1 MPRFTLLACLSF
13 TTAYQLSVR
22 APWVRATAARAR
34 VPSVHGP
41 ARAQTHTALRATP
54 DDATPDDATP
64 AAPAEPADDTPDA
77 VVESV
82 DDAPDAVAEAKDAL
96 LQAIAGTDRGFKKD
110 KSAAASVRNAIHALS
125 DAAKD
130 LAPVPLDGDWTLLWT
145 DAPDITGL
153 GSSLPFAPTLG
164 RIGQEISAADGTVVN
179 VIEWRPASLLS
190 TLRSELAE
198 DAVEQRVVTGFTEA
212 TPGDVKLV
220 LKGAGLRPRRVLN
233 RDLELGPY
241 DTTGL
246 FSLPFGEFKVLY
258 NDGSLRVVK
267 TGQNFYSVNERYYGK

>member
-1 MPRFTLLACLSF
+1 MPRFTLLACVSF

-22 APWVRATAARAR
+22 APSVRAAAAR
-34 VPSVHGP
+34 
-41 ARAQTHTALRATP
+41 ALRATP
-54 DDATPDDATP
+54 DDATPTEATP
-64 AAPAEPADDTPDA
+64 AATPADP
-77 VVESV
+77 V
-82 DDAPDAVAEAKDAL
+82 DDTPDAVAEAKDAL

-110 KSAAASVRNAIHALS
+110 KSMAASVRNAIHALS

-130 LAPVPLDGDWTLLWT
+130 LTPVPLDGDWTLLWT

-179 VIEWRPASLLS
+179 VIEWRPASLLT

>member
-1 MPRFTLLACLSF
+1 MPRFALLACVSL

-41 ARAQTHTALRATP
+41 ARDQTHTALRATP
-54 DDATPDDATP
+54 
-64 AAPAEPADDTPDA
+64 AEAIPTEPVDDTPDA
-77 VVESV
+77 VS
-82 DDAPDAVAEAKDAL
+82 EAKDAL

-110 KSAAASVRNAIHALS
+110 KSMAASVRNAIHALS

-130 LAPVPLDGDWTLLWT
+130 LTPVPLDGDWTLLWT

-179 VIEWRPASLLS
+179 VIEWRPASLLT
-190 TLRSELAE
+190 TLRSELSE
-198 DAVEQRVVTGFTEA
+198 DSVEQRVVTGFTEA

-258 NDGSLRVVK
+258 NDGALRVVK

>member
-1 MPRFTLLACLSF
+1 M
-13 TTAYQLSVR
+13 
-22 APWVRATAARAR
+22 
-34 VPSVHGP
+34 
-41 ARAQTHTALRATP
+41 
-54 DDATPDDATP
+54 
-64 AAPAEPADDTPDA
+64 
-77 VVESV
+77 
-82 DDAPDAVAEAKDAL
+82 
-96 LQAIAGTDRGFKKD
+96 
-110 KSAAASVRNAIHALS
+110 
-125 DAAKD
+125 
-130 LAPVPLDGDWTLLWT
+130 
-145 DAPDITGL
+145 
-153 GSSLPFAPTLG
+153 
-164 RIGQEISAADGTVVN
+164 VN
-179 VIEWRPASLLS
+179 VIEWRPAALLT

-258 NDGSLRVVK
+258 NDGALRVVK

>member
-1 MPRFTLLACLSF
+1 MLRYTLLLACVSF

-22 APWVRATAARAR
+22 APSVRAPAAR
-34 VPSVHGP
+34 
-41 ARAQTHTALRATP
+41 ALRATP
-54 DDATPDDATP
+54 DDATPT
-64 AAPAEPADDTPDA
+64 EP
-77 VVESV
+77 

-110 KSAAASVRNAIHALS
+110 KSMAASVRNAIHALS

-130 LAPVPLDGDWTLLWT
+130 VTPVPLDGDWMLLWT

-179 VIEWRPASLLS
+179 VIEWRPASLLT
-190 TLRSELAE
+190 TLRSELSE
-198 DAVEQRVVTGFTEA
+198 DSVEQRVVTGFTEA

>member
-1 MPRFTLLACLSF
+1 MLRYTLLLACVSL

-22 APWVRATAARAR
+22 APSVRATAAR
-34 VPSVHGP
+34 
-41 ARAQTHTALRATP
+41 ALRATP
-54 DDATPDDATP
+54 DDATPAE
-64 AAPAEPADDTPDA
+64 APPTEPIDDT
-77 VVESV
+77 
-82 DDAPDAVAEAKDAL
+82 PDAVAEAKDAL

-110 KSAAASVRNAIHALS
+110 KSMAASVRNAIHALS

-130 LAPVPLDGDWTLLWT
+130 LTPVPLDGDWTLLWT

-179 VIEWRPASLLS
+179 VIEWRPASLLT
-190 TLRSELAE
+190 TLRSELSE
-198 DAVEQRVVTGFTEA
+198 DSVEQRVVTGFTEA

-258 NDGSLRVVK
+258 NDGALRVVK

>member
-1 MPRFTLLACLSF
+1 M
-13 TTAYQLSVR
+13 
-22 APWVRATAARAR
+22 
-34 VPSVHGP
+34 
-41 ARAQTHTALRATP
+41 
-54 DDATPDDATP
+54 
-64 AAPAEPADDTPDA
+64 
-77 VVESV
+77 
-82 DDAPDAVAEAKDAL
+82 
-96 LQAIAGTDRGFKKD
+96 
-110 KSAAASVRNAIHALS
+110 AASVRNAIHALS

-130 LAPVPLDGDWTLLWT
+130 LTPVPLDGDWTLLWT

-153 GSSLPFAPTLG
+153 GSSLPLAPTLG

-179 VIEWRPASLLS
+179 VIEWRPASFLT

-198 DAVEQRVVTGFTEA
+198 DSVEQRVVTGFTEA

>member
-1 MPRFTLLACLSF
+1 MGLRGSGKVEACPGGPRTGFAWAWLFGSNTGEIENG
-13 TTAYQLSVR
+13 VR
-22 APWVRATAARAR
+22 PRPGEDPSLVGQPWYD
-34 VPSVHGP
+34 PGG
-41 ARAQTHTALRATP
+41 Q
-54 DDATPDDATP
+54 
-64 AAPAEPADDTPDA
+64 
-77 VVESV
+77 
-82 DDAPDAVAEAKDAL
+82 
-96 LQAIAGTDRGFKKD
+96 
-110 KSAAASVRNAIHALS
+110 
-125 DAAKD
+125 
-130 LAPVPLDGDWTLLWT
+130 GDWTLLWT

-179 VIEWRPASLLS
+179 VIEWRPASLLT
-190 TLRSELAE
+190 TLRSELSE
-198 DAVEQRVVTGFTEA
+198 DSVEQRVVTGFTEA

>member
-1 MPRFTLLACLSF
+1 MLRYTLLACVSF

-22 APWVRATAARAR
+22 AWVRATAARAR

-54 DDATPDDATP
+54 DDATPEDATP
-64 AAPAEPADDTPDA
+64 AAPAEPVDDALDA
-77 VVESV
+77 VAESV
-82 DDAPDAVAEAKDAL
+82 DDTPDAVAEAKDAL

-110 KSAAASVRNAIHALS
+110 KSMAASVRNAIHALS

-145 DAPDITGL
+145 DAPDITSL

-179 VIEWRPASLLS
+179 VIEWRPASLLT
-190 TLRSELAE
+190 TLRSELSE
-198 DAVEQRVVTGFTEA
+198 DSVEQRVVTGFTEA